1 MRINWAFAD
10 TYQLDPSIDV
20 ERIKS
25 IGSTWGSWRTWR
37 SCGTDNV
44 ICHDSAKAH
53 DLVKRAFQAV
63 CNLYVPKKQYQEL
76 GRPVG
81 IKLYEGDFDHELD
94 HAEDIITLHIVSG
107 ISDIVLMAGYDLGPI
122 QESSD
127 KFEKHKLTNYH
138 GMIRSLISQ
147 NDTVQYVLVDHAKN
161 LDKAYQNLSNL
172 TCDKMANVLK
182 LLV

>member
-10 TYQLDPSIDV
+10 SYQLDPTVDIA
-20 ERIKS
+20 RIKN
-25 IGSTWGSWRTWR
+25 IGPTWGSWRTWR
-37 SCGTDNV
+37 GCGTDNV

-63 CNLYVPKKQYQEL
+63 CNLYVPTRYYQEL
-76 GRPVG
+76 SRPVG

-107 ISDIVLMAGYDLGPI
+107 LSDIVLMAGYDLGPL
-122 QESSD
+122 SD
-127 KFEKHKLTNYH
+127 TTDLFERHKLTNYH
-138 GMIRSLISQ
+138 GMLRSLIAQ
-147 NDTVQYVLVDHAKN
+147 NETVQYVLVDHDPN
-161 LDKAYQNLSNL
+161 LDKAYQNLPNL
-172 TCDKMANVLK
+172 TCDKMANVLE